1 MQLIRF
7 KMIFQPVGYGISV
20 RVVTETPALL
30 VRLEAFLNI
39 LFFLIPQL
47 LTGFPEQWSKKWR

>member
-1 MQLIRF
+1 
-7 KMIFQPVGYGISV
+7 MIFQPVGYGISV